1 MTARDYRR
9 LGDVERMLPD
19 TIRQIESVIGL
30 SATIA
35 LINEFGGQTMFV
47 PSKECASWHAIA
59 EVIGNGAMASLAR
72 RYGGDELYIARCVD
86 AMRELRDRRI
96 RARFDRLTTGDSPMT
111 AGAAYAALVQEHKLS
126 DRQIRKILLRT
137 DRVAQPDLFDP

>member
-1 MTARDYRR
+1 MTARDYRHP
-9 LGDVERMLPD
+9 GDVERLLPD

-30 SATIA
+30 SATTA
-35 LINEFGGQTMFV
+35 LINAFGGQTMFV

-59 EVIGNGAMASLAR
+59 EVIGEPATVALAKAL
-72 RYGGDELYIARCVD
+72 GGDELYIARCVN
-86 AMRELRDRRI
+86 AMRELRNRRI

-111 AGAAYAALVQEHKLS
+111 AGAAYAALVQEYKLS

-137 DRVAQPDLFDP
+137 DRVA